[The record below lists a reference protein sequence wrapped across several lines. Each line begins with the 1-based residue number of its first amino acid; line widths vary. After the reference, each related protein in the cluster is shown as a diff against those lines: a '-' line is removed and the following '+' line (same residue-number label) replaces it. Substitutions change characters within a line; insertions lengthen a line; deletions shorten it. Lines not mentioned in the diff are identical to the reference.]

1 MQSVLI
7 YSLTVKLKYKPVY
20 LSLEIITLD
29 KMDLRVF
36 FKEIKMTPQQE
47 YMKKIYFI
55 IRIRYLKFVKLKLNI
70 LRIIS

>member
-1 MQSVLI
+1 MQSVMI

-20 LSLEIITLD
+20 FSLEIITLD

-47 YMKKIYFI
+47 YMKKY
-55 IRIRYLKFVKLKLNI
+55 I
-70 LRIIS
+70 L

>member
-47 YMKKIYFI
+47 YMKKY
-55 IRIRYLKFVKLKLNI
+55 I
-70 LRIIS
+70 L